1 MALNNGYS
9 KHLLLL
15 AGSGEAHAIAA
26 GLAGRADLRVTVS
39 QLYESRTRAGFEQTT
54 RLGGF
59 GGAEGFETFMKDAK
73 INAVLDAAHPFAVR
87 VGARASQYCAGR
99 GLAYARVL
107 RPPWAAQDGDQWRE
121 VADEAAAR
129 ALLRPGQ
136 RVFSTT
142 GLTGLADLTADAR
155 VKFFVRRLR
164 PGPVP
169 EMADHVRFVHGE
181 GPFSTED
188 EVATLRELKID
199 VLIVKNSG
207 GAASATKLA
216 AARALGLPVILLARP
231 QQPEGEILETVEQ
244 ALDWVARL

>member
-1 MALNNGYS
+1 MP
-9 KHLLLL
+9 KPK
-15 AGSGEAHAIAA
+15 
-26 GLAGRADLRVTVS
+26 
-39 QLYESRTRAGFEQTT
+39 F
-54 RLGGF
+54 
-59 GGAEGFETFMKDAK
+59 
-73 INAVLDAAHPFAVR
+73 
-87 VGARASQYCAGR
+87 
-99 GLAYARVL
+99 
-107 RPPWAAQDGDQWRE
+107 WAAQDGDQWRE
-121 VADEAAAR
+121 VADEVAAR

-231 QQPEGEILETVEQ
+231 QQPKGEILETVEQ